1 MSVNASTQVR
11 INPTIKKEANEIF
24 NALGIDMSSAI
35 NMFLH
40 QCILRGG
47 LPFSVEIPNY
57 NKETIDAMIEAK
69 KISSDPNIKSYS
81 SIDELMKELNN

>member
-1 MSVNASTQVR
+1 MSVNPSTQVR

-24 NALGIDMSSAI
+24 SALGIDMSSAI

-47 LPFSVEIPNY
+47 LPFSVELPNY

-69 KISSDPNIKSYS
+69 KISSDSSAKSFS
-81 SIDELMKELNN
+81 SMDELMKELNN

>member
-1 MSVNASTQVR
+1 MSVNASTQIR

-47 LPFSVEIPNY
+47 LPFSVEIPNH
-57 NKETIDAMIEAK
+57 NKETIDAMLEAK
-69 KISSDPNIKSYS
+69 KISSDPNVKSYS
-81 SIDELMKELNN
+81 SMDELMKELNN

>member
-81 SIDELMKELNN
+81 SMDELMKELNN